1 MRNIQIKPDG
11 VTVDLTQHELYM
23 LKNAMNEVVNGIR
36 IRGFKAR
43 MGTSRREADILLD
56 QLFNAAQA
64 SRASA
69 ATD

>member
-1 MRNIQIKPDG
+1 
-11 VTVDLTQHELYM
+11 M

>member
-1 MRNIQIKPDG
+1 MRNIEIKPDG

-36 IRGFKAR
+36 IRGFKSR
-43 MGTSRREADILLD
+43 MGTTRREADILLD
-56 QLFNAAQA
+56 QLFNAVQA

-69 ATD
+69 ATE